1 MMARAS
7 NNMEKKR
14 ENKSTMNGNQLLVS
28 TCTKNP
34 HWMENP
40 LKLQTFRLIDNP
52 FNVFNVFHGF
62 NQNVIHGKS
71 HLLCNNVFAK
81 LIPLVFFSYSQIFVK
96 FNWNVQ
102 TNVHSRF
109 SCALHMHANLPTKLF
124 LLFCQKEIFVC
135 SWVKYTLEWHSFF
148 HWNEIDSWNFR
159 STSQIMWLHE
169 EFILYIVWEI
179 RV

>member
-1 MMARAS
+1 MLMWSRFFFGFNTSWMMMARAS
-7 NNMEKKR
+7 NNMEKRR

-28 TCTKNP
+28 TCSKYP

-96 FNWNVQ
+96 IQ
-102 TNVHSRF
+102 LKCTNERSF
-109 SCALHMHANLPTKLF
+109 TF
-124 LLFCQKEIFVC
+124 FVC
-135 SWVKYTLEWHSFF
+135 IAHACESTDKTVSFVLSERNLCVFVGKIHTWVAFIFPLNWDRFV
-148 HWNEIDSWNFR
+148 
-159 STSQIMWLHE
+159 
-169 EFILYIVWEI
+169 EFS
-179 RV
+179 